1 MGGGSVATRQKS
13 AQSNTA
19 EHVLDV
25 AERLVQLRGF
35 NGFSYADV
43 AAELQLTKASLHYHF
58 ASKAELGEALIVRYA
73 ARFADALQGLN
84 AEDIDAPAKLEG
96 YANLYLDVLRNERMC
111 LCGMLAAEY
120 RTLPAA
126 MQKAVVTF
134 FDDNEAWLETVLEKG
149 RNDGAL
155 QFDGRASDTARMIV
169 GALEGAMLVARP
181 YGDISRFEAVA
192 SHLVQELVTDGPAP
206 TRGARK
212 RRAAT

>member
-1 MGGGSVATRQKS
+1 MGGGSVATRRKS
-13 AQSNTA
+13 GQSETA

-73 ARFADALQGLN
+73 ARFADALEALN
-84 AEDIDAPAKLEG
+84 AQDIDAPAKLEG

-126 MQKAVVTF
+126 MQNAVVTF
-134 FDDNEAWLETVLEKG
+134 FDDNEAWLETVLERG

-192 SHLVQELVTDGPAP
+192 SHLVQQLVTDRPARAGG
-206 TRGARK
+206 TRT
-212 RRAAT
+212 RRAAD